1 MKCHGNKKISL
12 VNARTIIQPSL
23 HTCGLTD
30 FVIAFDFDLTF
41 MHHLTL
47 FDISVVPYTSISNS
61 LLYRFPFED
70 GVIWLQTS
78 VIQTTSLELLQYTRL
93 FGWDPEPWVRSSM
106 IR

>member
-47 FDISVVPYTSISNS
+47 FDISVVPEHTHLSVTAFCTDF
-61 LLYRFPFED
+61 LLKT
-70 GVIWLQTS
+70 V
-78 VIQTTSLELLQYTRL
+78 
-93 FGWDPEPWVRSSM
+93 
-106 IR
+106 